1 MCCEKISGQL
11 IFILVL
17 IFFVCYTEKKHYSP
31 EGHMG
36 LSMSDYLFSIYLAR
50 VFGKKSSGGEEYEY
64 I

>member
-1 MCCEKISGQL
+1 
-11 IFILVL
+11 
-17 IFFVCYTEKKHYSP
+17 
-31 EGHMG
+31 MG